1 MSTNNR
7 VIKKINLNEESNE
20 IVIQFRG
27 NSSAIAAKVLAFK
40 RDDYGNM
47 VYLLLDRLVHKEWES
62 VFECCIDGQCR
73 HSFNV
78 AGCYTSEPTIM
89 EQQ

>member
-1 MSTNNR
+1 MATNNR
-7 VIKKINLNEESNE
+7 VIKRISLNEESNE

-40 RDDYGNM
+40 RDDDGDI

-62 VFECCIDGQCR
+62 VFECGIDGQ
-73 HSFNV
+73 SLSNFNV
-78 AGCYTSEPTIM
+78 GLLYL
-89 EQQ
+89 